1 MGAGALTSM
10 AVAIIAFFVIGISFG
25 VVFKMVLVASI
36 SGTVT
41 VMLFFAL
48 DYARMV
54 WGNA

>member
-1 MGAGALTSM
+1 
-10 AVAIIAFFVIGISFG
+10 
-25 VVFKMVLVASI
+25 MVLVASI